1 LALAIST
8 LLEAII
14 SPLDRQKIVRK
25 EKTRLQTWQLLAKI
39 KHLQKK
45 VDGRR
50 VCMGTKYRGGTFG
63 PV

>member
-45 VDGRR
+45 WTDG
-50 VCMGTKYRGGTFG
+50 VCAVHGNK
-63 PV
+63 V